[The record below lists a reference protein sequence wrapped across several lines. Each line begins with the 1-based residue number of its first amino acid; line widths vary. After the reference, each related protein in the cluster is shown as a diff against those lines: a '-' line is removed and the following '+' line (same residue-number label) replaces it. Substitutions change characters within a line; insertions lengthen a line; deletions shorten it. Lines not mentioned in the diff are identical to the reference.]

1 MTSDARICFVIMPF
15 SKTQSATEE
24 EWTQNLRGGLF
35 GLLSKRAVTPAVDQR
50 QLGETCSRASW
61 RISTPRGWCSLT

>member
-24 EWTQNLRGGLF
+24 EWTRIFEEVFSACCRSVRLLLPSINGNSGKPARGHHG
-35 GLLSKRAVTPAVDQR
+35 G
-50 QLGETCSRASW
+50 SRHRVGGA
-61 RISTPRGWCSLT
+61 R